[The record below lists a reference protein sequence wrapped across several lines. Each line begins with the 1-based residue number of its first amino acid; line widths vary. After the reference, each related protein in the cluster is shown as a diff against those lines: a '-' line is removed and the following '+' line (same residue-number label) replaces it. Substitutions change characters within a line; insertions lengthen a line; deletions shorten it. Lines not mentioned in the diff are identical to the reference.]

1 MSKLV
6 DKLRSI
12 SESSTPPIGFRSS
25 ASESKGSAML
35 LVAGISDVNVKAAE
49 VMVSANVDAGLI
61 FEQGIGSDNLTQMVK
76 AMGDIPLGM
85 FLGEVGKGSVGEMA
99 KSGCDFMVF
108 DVKAPMAA
116 LQEGDIGRFLAVEPS
131 LDVGLVRAISGLDVD
146 GVLINRGKESF
157 ISVEYL
163 LLCQRLGDLLDKPL
177 LVALP
182 SLTTD
187 KELNSLWEAGIDGIV
202 APPGQDSEQ
211 LLKLKEMISGL
222 PTGLKRRRGKPGV
235 IVPHYG
241 SSLATTQ
248 EEEEEEEEE
257 EI

>member
-6 DKLRSI
+6 DKLHSI

-35 LVAGISDVNVKAAE
+35 LVAGVSDVNVKEAE
-49 VMVSANVDAGLI
+49 VMVNANVDAGLI
-61 FEQGIGSDNLTQMVK
+61 FEGGIGSDNLTQMVK

-85 FLGEVGKGSVGEMA
+85 FLGEASKGSAGELA
-99 KSGCDFMVF
+99 KSGCDFIVF

-146 GVLINRGKESF
+146 GVLINMGKEPF
-157 ISVEYL
+157 ITVEHL
-163 LLCQRLGDLLDKPL
+163 LFCQRFGELLDKPR

-182 SLTTD
+182 SLPTI
-187 KELNSLWEAGIDGIV
+187 KEVNSLWEAGIDGIV
-202 APPGQDSEQ
+202 TPPGQDSEE
-211 LLKLKEMISGL
+211 LLKLKEMMAGL
-222 PTGLKRRRGKPGV
+222 PRGVKRRRRKVSVV
-235 IVPHYG
+235 IPHYDSG
-241 SSLATTQ
+241 LST